1 MPFGKKCVGVSP
13 DAPTKDQS
21 LNGTGV
27 SRGGIISVLSPTELE
42 YTEGFGDIVDATD
55 PSGDTVTRVDW
66 VDGVYNPVLTTDGLF
81 VLLCDSAGTFSQV
94 FNDNYDAATRRDF
107 LTFGAF
113 TIDGGALVSA
123 TPFVVS
129 GNEPLQQ
136 LFDLLACLGTIR
148 CSGLSLSAAATDLT
162 AALSSGVIHATGAGS
177 QNGDRAQNLTPIN
190 GQAPMVFRTL
200 LGKQGTDD
208 IQATGVANID
218 PASYDDGSGVLVPIT
233 GSGKATIQYVFLLPS
248 PNVEVTVM
256 YGQTVYNSLTDAVAA
271 GAEDPIVVPDLYAR
285 NALLLGR
292 IAVSQ
297 SATNLADPTQARFL
311 AGARFGSG
319 LAGGSAA
326 GGGGG
331 GNVIGAASSNAS
343 EVPTFADASGL
354 VLDSNS
360 DVSIVNGIIKRLG
373 LGNLV
378 LEASTSR
385 PIELSNSTGDTD
397 VLVSAPAGGKSGF
410 SFRIDEVG
418 VGGVGASNAGYLK
431 FGIGSYNN
439 SQNGVIV
446 NENGWVSVGNRFLT
460 SDHLNSIAFGIFT
473 SDRGFMPPVLTN
485 AQRNSII
492 GVTDGLT
499 VFNSDTKELQSYNE
513 SLSAW
518 GKAKATLYGE
528 NNTTLSATSGTSY
541 VPMQIGTS
549 SLIGAVGF
557 TGLDS
562 RTIRYNGPS
571 STFSI
576 RLTTNLRSADGQATS
591 PYRWEV
597 AVSVNGS
604 AVLPTATTQVMNGN
618 DGSNVVLD
626 LQNITLNTND
636 ALSLRI
642 RQTSGAIETQP
653 IAKNTTLEVKEY

>member
-113 TIDGGALVSA
+113 TIDGGELVSA
-123 TPFVVS
+123 TPFVLS
-129 GNEPLQQ
+129 NAEPIQQ
-136 LFDLLACLGTIR
+136 FFDLLACLGTIR
-148 CSGLSLSAAATDLT
+148 CSGLSVSPNGANMQLNM
-162 AALSSGVIHATGAGS
+162 SSGIIHASGSGS
-177 QNGDRAQNLTPIN
+177 QNNNRNQNLTEIN
-190 GQAPMVFRTL
+190 GQSPLVFDRLLGTTNTL
-200 LGKQGTDD
+200 LNSGGN
-208 IQATGVANID
+208 IID
-218 PASYDDGSGVLVPIT
+218 PDFYDNGSGLLAPV
-233 GSGKATIQYVFLLPS
+233 GGANKATIKYVFLLPS
-248 PNVEVTVM
+248 PNVSVVVM
-256 YGQTVYNSLTDAVAA
+256 YGQTVYNTLADAVAA
-271 GAEDPIVVPDLYAR
+271 GADDGIQVPDIYAR
-285 NALLLGR
+285 NALLVGR
-292 IAVSQ
+292 IAVQ
-297 SATNLADPTQARFL
+297 SAATDLSNPAQAKFL
-311 AGARFGSG
+311 GGAKFGSG
-319 LAGGSAA
+319 LAGGSAGGS
-326 GGGGG
+326 GGGGD
-331 GNVIGAASSNAS
+331 VIGAADSNTN
-343 EVPTFADASGL
+343 EIPTF
-354 VLDSNS
+354 S
-360 DVSIVNGIIKRLG
+360 DGTGKVIKSESDISALAGALSRISA
-373 LGNLV
+373 GNLI
-378 LEASTSR
+378 LRASTSR